1 VLQFEEVPIVDE
13 AAKKVSSRLRAPVA
27 APSLAQTSGAP
38 AAPSTTPAAPSAVI
52 MGDVLVTTPGGV
64 AHVLSQGRN
73 LGTTPGRFHLP
84 VGQHDLVLRT
94 ADGVQRSVTVSVIA
108 GADKLVT
115 VPLH

>member
-1 VLQFEEVPIVDE
+1 
-13 AAKKVSSRLRAPVA
+13 
-27 APSLAQTSGAP
+27 
-38 AAPSTTPAAPSAVI
+38 

-73 LGTTPGRFHLP
+73 LGKTPGRFHLP
-84 VGQHDLVLRT
+84 VGQHELVLRT

-115 VPLH
+115 VQLP